1 MTYQHILGEPIK
13 LIQSQTVTP
22 DIAADCMS
30 KYCAAQGRGLPWGKQ
45 SFEWNGVKTIDAALP
60 SCACCGVRTPHIDNS
75 KTTNRTY
82 EEVDVKYLIDKLRL
96 REGDEDIEIEQ
107 ESNVEYNDVEE
118 NEIGE
123 DSEDIDN
130 EESNDD
136 SDSDDTQDKC
146 KLTGPRSRRTQG
158 YHRRLMEREPL
169 CIPCNDNGDT
179 KEVEL
184 WRLRSVWPA
193 KKPEELEEEKDNL
206 PDYMFDKEG
215 NPVYCHLHP
224 EFVREEIV
232 PGEENRYYATICS
245 HCKKSLDDNKSPWM
259 SIVSG
264 VDFGDGNRIGLEP
277 LVERERQMVSKVRHY
292 LLVVKIESNT
302 ADGRVKERGQ
312 SAVKGC
318 GIYFNHDSPR
328 VVSDLLSRDG
338 INGDVSLQFVGPE
351 GEYDALA
358 VKVMGSANVK
368 GRAWVV
374 YQWLRVLQEVNCHYQ
389 YDDDLPEYD
398 EVKSRMHCAGEAL
411 VNGAQ
416 RINDECILRQTEIDK
431 DDARHI
437 RTTGCGDTEDVNDN
451 SDDGEI
457 PFRCSFITSASKE
470 TNDKDRNLDYVKG
483 AAEALGVEE
492 SQIKALSRREG
503 TPLVEYD
510 YGDDI
515 FCLSSPDL
523 FIFGTAYNSSR
534 PNLNKLQIEH
544 VLMQYTTT
552 GACDR
557 QLLCQ
562 LYESNRRHSVITN
575 MHAKATSNKREFDMF
590 ADEFASE
597 QFQAKLKAAVK
608 DPEGSDAKYVLNK
621 VTPLMSFAGRKSA
634 FGALERNQSAGEIL
648 ALGRRFGCAPGFLT
662 FGIDDLNNPSAIR
675 IALRSFN
682 NTEFPAVVTSSTR
695 VEMDRGIALEDESE
709 GVIRIPSGYRER
721 LRLMN
726 NNPVGA
732 AIAYKQ
738 VVHDIMTILFGMEPF
753 NHSGFNEWTKKT
765 KVKFDR
771 CGLAGSPLAFFGK
784 NEVTHSG
791 SLHFHVII
799 WAGIKP
805 LLIEFASEVPEYCKY
820 ISDMLESQYCA
831 QLDRHVHV
839 KDLVHVNIKTV
850 KGLKKVREKKLR
862 DLKQSNDLNDTNISP
877 RGGKLKFRDDVCL

>member
-1 MTYQHILGEPIK
+1 
-13 LIQSQTVTP
+13 
-22 DIAADCMS
+22 
-30 KYCAAQGRGLPWGKQ
+30 
-45 SFEWNGVKTIDAALP
+45 
-60 SCACCGVRTPHIDNS
+60 
-75 KTTNRTY
+75 
-82 EEVDVKYLIDKLRL
+82 
-96 REGDEDIEIEQ
+96 
-107 ESNVEYNDVEE
+107 
-118 NEIGE
+118 
-123 DSEDIDN
+123 
-130 EESNDD
+130 
-136 SDSDDTQDKC
+136 
-146 KLTGPRSRRTQG
+146 
-158 YHRRLMEREPL
+158 
-169 CIPCNDNGDT
+169 
-179 KEVEL
+179 
-184 WRLRSVWPA
+184 
-193 KKPEELEEEKDNL
+193 
-206 PDYMFDKEG
+206 
-215 NPVYCHLHP
+215 
-224 EFVREEIV
+224 
-232 PGEENRYYATICS
+232 
-245 HCKKSLDDNKSPWM
+245 
-259 SIVSG
+259 
-264 VDFGDGNRIGLEP
+264 
-277 LVERERQMVSKVRHY
+277 
-292 LLVVKIESNT
+292 
-302 ADGRVKERGQ
+302 
-312 SAVKGC
+312 
-318 GIYFNHDSPR
+318 
-328 VVSDLLSRDG
+328 
-338 INGDVSLQFVGPE
+338 
-351 GEYDALA
+351 
-358 VKVMGSANVK
+358 
-368 GRAWVV
+368 
-374 YQWLRVLQEVNCHYQ
+374 
-389 YDDDLPEYD
+389 
-398 EVKSRMHCAGEAL
+398 
-411 VNGAQ
+411 
-416 RINDECILRQTEIDK
+416 
-431 DDARHI
+431 
-437 RTTGCGDTEDVNDN
+437 
-451 SDDGEI
+451 
-457 PFRCSFITSASKE
+457 
-470 TNDKDRNLDYVKG
+470 
-483 AAEALGVEE
+483 
-492 SQIKALSRREG
+492 
-503 TPLVEYD
+503 
-510 YGDDI
+510 
-515 FCLSSPDL
+515 
-523 FIFGTAYNSSR
+523 
-534 PNLNKLQIEH
+534 
-544 VLMQYTTT
+544 MQYTTT